1 MILEGF
7 KFTNSLFLDNFTKF
21 FIVIFPIYV
30 IQFLVYLAFGSV
42 PGNEF
47 GTSSSSTNIAQQSL
61 SNLLTL
67 YSYALAIL
75 LIDDIFK
82 EKSRSVSNYFYQALY
97 FFPKI
102 IGIGLI
108 TGILVVFGLLLF
120 ILPGFYLLAR
130 LMFAPYI
137 GLMENRPI
145 LDSVKK
151 AYEITEGK
159 GWKLL
164 GYTVAAFFPII
175 IILITILT
183 GFAVFLI
190 PENLNA
196 YMAIAYLFSFLSF
209 IYLSIYIYRL
219 LIDLN
224 KTEDESI

>member
-21 FIVIFPIYV
+21 FIVVFPIYV

-47 GTSSSSTNIAQQSL
+47 GTSPSSTNIAQQFL

-108 TGILVVFGLLLF
+108 TGILVVLGFLLF
-120 ILPGFYLLAR
+120 ILPGLYISAR

-159 GWKLL
+159 GWKLI
-164 GYTVAAFFPII
+164 GYVVAVIFPII

-190 PENLNA
+190 PENINA
-196 YMAIAYLFSFLSF
+196 YIAIAYLFSFLSF
-209 IYLSIYIYRL
+209 IYLAIYIYRL

>member
-21 FIVIFPIYV
+21 FIVVFPIYV

-47 GTSSSSTNIAQQSL
+47 GTSPSSTNIAQQFL

-120 ILPGFYLLAR
+120 ILPGLYISAR

-159 GWKLL
+159 GWKLI
-164 GYTVAAFFPII
+164 GYVVAVIFPII

-190 PENLNA
+190 PENINA
-196 YMAIAYLFSFLSF
+196 YIAIAYLFSFLSF
-209 IYLSIYIYRL
+209 IYLAIYIYRL
-219 LIDLN
+219 LINLN

>member
-21 FIVIFPIYV
+21 FIVVFPIYV

-47 GTSSSSTNIAQQSL
+47 GTSPSSTNIAQQFL

-120 ILPGFYLLAR
+120 ILPGLYISAR

-159 GWKLL
+159 GWKLI
-164 GYTVAAFFPII
+164 GYIVAVIFPII

-190 PENLNA
+190 PENINA

>member
-21 FIVIFPIYV
+21 FIVVFPIYV

-47 GTSSSSTNIAQQSL
+47 GTSPSSTNFAQQFL
-61 SNLLTL
+61 SNLLTF

-82 EKSRSVSNYFYQALY
+82 KKSRSVSNYFYQALY

-108 TGILVVFGLLLF
+108 AGILVVLGFLLF
-120 ILPGFYLLAR
+120 ILPGLYISAR

-137 GLMENRPI
+137 GLIENRPI

-159 GWKLL
+159 GWKLI
-164 GYTVAAFFPII
+164 GYIAAVIFPII

-190 PENLNA
+190 PVNINA
-196 YMAIAYLFSFLSF
+196 YIAIAYLFSFLSF
-209 IYLSIYIYRL
+209 IYLAIYIYYL
-219 LIDLN
+219 LINFN

>member
-47 GTSSSSTNIAQQSL
+47 GTSPSSANIAQQFL

-120 ILPGFYLLAR
+120 ILPGLYISAR

-159 GWKLL
+159 GWKLI
-164 GYTVAAFFPII
+164 GYVVAVIFSII

-190 PENLNA
+190 PENINA

>member
-21 FIVIFPIYV
+21 FIVVFPIYV

-47 GTSSSSTNIAQQSL
+47 GTSPSSTNIAQQFL

-67 YSYALAIL
+67 YSYALVIL

-108 TGILVVFGLLLF
+108 TGILVLLGILLF
-120 ILPGFYLLAR
+120 ILPGLYISAR

-159 GWKLL
+159 GWKLI
-164 GYTVAAFFPII
+164 GYVAAVIFPII

-190 PENLNA
+190 AENINA
-196 YMAIAYLFSFLSF
+196 YIAIAYLFSFLSF
-209 IYLSIYIYRL
+209 IYLAIYIYYL
-219 LIDLN
+219 LINLN

>member
-21 FIVIFPIYV
+21 FIVVFPIYV

-47 GTSSSSTNIAQQSL
+47 GTSPSSTNIAQQFL

-120 ILPGFYLLAR
+120 ILPGLYISAR

-159 GWKLL
+159 GWKLI
-164 GYTVAAFFPII
+164 GYVVAAIFPII

-190 PENLNA
+190 PENINA
-196 YMAIAYLFSFLSF
+196 YIAIAYLFSFLSF
-209 IYLSIYIYRL
+209 IYLAIYIYYL
-219 LIDLN
+219 LINLN

>member
-7 KFTNSLFLDNFTKF
+7 KFTNNLFLDNFTKF
-21 FIVIFPIYV
+21 FIVVFPIYV

-47 GTSSSSTNIAQQSL
+47 GTSPSSTNIAQQFL

-120 ILPGFYLLAR
+120 ILPGLYIYAR

-159 GWKLL
+159 GWKLI
-164 GYTVAAFFPII
+164 GYIVAVIFPII

-183 GFAVFLI
+183 GFAVLLI
-190 PENLNA
+190 SVNINA
-196 YMAIAYLFSFLSF
+196 YIAIAYLFSFLSF
-209 IYLSIYIYRL
+209 IYLAIYIYRL

>member
-21 FIVIFPIYV
+21 FIVVFPIYV

-47 GTSSSSTNIAQQSL
+47 GTSSSSTNFAQQFL

-108 TGILVVFGLLLF
+108 AGILVVLGFLLF
-120 ILPGFYLLAR
+120 ILPGLYISAR

-159 GWKLL
+159 GWKLI
-164 GYTVAAFFPII
+164 GYVAAVIFPII

-190 PENLNA
+190 PENINA
-196 YMAIAYLFSFLSF
+196 YIAIAYLFSFLSF
-209 IYLSIYIYRL
+209 IYLAIYIYHL

>member
-21 FIVIFPIYV
+21 FIVVFPIYV

-47 GTSSSSTNIAQQSL
+47 GTSPSSTNFAQQFL
-61 SNLLTL
+61 SNLLTF

-108 TGILVVFGLLLF
+108 AGILVVLGFLLF
-120 ILPGFYLLAR
+120 ILPGLYISAR

-137 GLMENRPI
+137 GLIENRPI

-159 GWKLL
+159 GWKLI
-164 GYTVAAFFPII
+164 GYIAAVIFPII

-190 PENLNA
+190 PVNINA
-196 YMAIAYLFSFLSF
+196 YIAIAYLFSFFSF
-209 IYLSIYIYRL
+209 IYLAIYIYHL
-219 LIDLN
+219 LINLN

>member
-7 KFTNSLFLDNFTKF
+7 KFTNNLFLDNFTKF
-21 FIVIFPIYV
+21 FIVVFPIYV

-47 GTSSSSTNIAQQSL
+47 GTSPSSTNIAQQFL

-120 ILPGFYLLAR
+120 ILPGLYISAR

-159 GWKLL
+159 GWKLI
-164 GYTVAAFFPII
+164 GYVVAVIFPII

-190 PENLNA
+190 PENINA

>member
-21 FIVIFPIYV
+21 FIVVFPIYV

-47 GTSSSSTNIAQQSL
+47 GTSPSSTNIAQQFL
-61 SNLLTL
+61 SNLLTF

-108 TGILVVFGLLLF
+108 AGILVVLGFLLF
-120 ILPGFYLLAR
+120 ILPGLYISAR

-137 GLMENRPI
+137 GLIENRPI

-159 GWKLL
+159 GWKLI
-164 GYTVAAFFPII
+164 GYIAAVIFPII

-190 PENLNA
+190 TVNINA
-196 YMAIAYLFSFLSF
+196 YIAIAYLFSFLSF
-209 IYLSIYIYRL
+209 IYLAIYIYHL
-219 LIDLN
+219 LINLN

>member
-21 FIVIFPIYV
+21 FIVVFPIYV

-47 GTSSSSTNIAQQSL
+47 GTSPSSTNIAQQFL

-108 TGILVVFGLLLF
+108 TGILVVFGFLLF
-120 ILPGFYLLAR
+120 ILPGLYISAR

-159 GWKLL
+159 GWKLI
-164 GYTVAAFFPII
+164 GYVVAVIFPII

-183 GFAVFLI
+183 GFAVLLI
-190 PENLNA
+190 PVNINA
-196 YMAIAYLFSFLSF
+196 YIAIAYLFSFLSF
-209 IYLSIYIYRL
+209 IYLAIYIYRL

>member
-7 KFTNSLFLDNFTKF
+7 KFTNSLFLENFTKF
-21 FIVIFPIYV
+21 FIVVFPVYV
-30 IQFLVYLAFGSV
+30 MQFLVYLAFGSV

-47 GTSSSSTNIAQQSL
+47 GTSSSITNFTQQIL
-61 SNLLTL
+61 ANLLTL

-120 ILPGFYLLAR
+120 ILPGLYISAR

-159 GWKLL
+159 GWKLI
-164 GYTVAAFFPII
+164 GYVVAVIFPII

>member
-21 FIVIFPIYV
+21 FIVVFPIYV

-47 GTSSSSTNIAQQSL
+47 GTSPSSTNIAQQFL

-108 TGILVVFGLLLF
+108 AGILVVLGFLLF
-120 ILPGFYLLAR
+120 ILPGLYISAR

-159 GWKLL
+159 GWKLI
-164 GYTVAAFFPII
+164 GYIAAVIFPII

-190 PENLNA
+190 PVNINA
-196 YMAIAYLFSFLSF
+196 YIAIAYLFSFLSF
-209 IYLSIYIYRL
+209 IYLAIYIYYL
-219 LIDLN
+219 LINLN

>member
-21 FIVIFPIYV
+21 FIVVFPIYV

-47 GTSSSSTNIAQQSL
+47 GTSPSSTNIAQQFL

-108 TGILVVFGLLLF
+108 AGILVVLGFLLF
-120 ILPGFYLLAR
+120 ILPGLYISAR

-159 GWKLL
+159 GWKLI
-164 GYTVAAFFPII
+164 GYIAAVIFPII

-190 PENLNA
+190 PENINA
-196 YMAIAYLFSFLSF
+196 YIAIAYLFSFLSF
-209 IYLSIYIYRL
+209 IYLAIYIYHL
-219 LIDLN
+219 LINLN

>member
-21 FIVIFPIYV
+21 FIVVFPIYV

-47 GTSSSSTNIAQQSL
+47 GTSPSSTNIAQQFL

-108 TGILVVFGLLLF
+108 AGILVVLGFLLF
-120 ILPGFYLLAR
+120 ILPGLYISAR

-159 GWKLL
+159 GWKLI
-164 GYTVAAFFPII
+164 GYIAAVIFPII

-190 PENLNA
+190 PENINA
-196 YMAIAYLFSFLSF
+196 YIAIAYLFSFLSF
-209 IYLSIYIYRL
+209 IYLAIYIYHL

>member
-47 GTSSSSTNIAQQSL
+47 GTSPSSTNIAQQFL

-120 ILPGFYLLAR
+120 ILPGLYISAR

-159 GWKLL
+159 GWKLI
-164 GYTVAAFFPII
+164 GYVVAVIFPII

-190 PENLNA
+190 PENINA
-196 YMAIAYLFSFLSF
+196 YIAIAYLFSFLSF
-209 IYLSIYIYRL
+209 IYLAIYIYYL
-219 LIDLN
+219 LINLN

>member
-21 FIVIFPIYV
+21 FIVVFPIYV

-47 GTSSSSTNIAQQSL
+47 GTSPSSTNIAQQFL

-120 ILPGFYLLAR
+120 ILPGLYISAR

-159 GWKLL
+159 GWKLI
-164 GYTVAAFFPII
+164 GYVVAVIFPII

-190 PENLNA
+190 PENINS
-196 YMAIAYLFSFLSF
+196 YIAIAYLFSFLSF
-209 IYLSIYIYRL
+209 IYLAIYIYHL

>member
-7 KFTNSLFLDNFTKF
+7 KFTNNLFLDNFTKF
-21 FIVIFPIYV
+21 FIVVFPIYV

-47 GTSSSSTNIAQQSL
+47 GTSPSSTNIAQQFL

-108 TGILVVFGLLLF
+108 AGILVVLGFLLF
-120 ILPGFYLLAR
+120 ILPGLYISAR

-159 GWKLL
+159 GWKLI
-164 GYTVAAFFPII
+164 GYIAAVIFPII

-190 PENLNA
+190 PENINA
-196 YMAIAYLFSFLSF
+196 YIAIAYLFSFLSF
-209 IYLSIYIYRL
+209 IYLAIYIYHL
-219 LIDLN
+219 LINLN

>member
-21 FIVIFPIYV
+21 FIVVFPIYV

-47 GTSSSSTNIAQQSL
+47 GTSPSSTNIAQQFL

-108 TGILVVFGLLLF
+108 AGILVVLGFLLF
-120 ILPGFYLLAR
+120 ILPGLYISAR

-159 GWKLL
+159 GWKLI
-164 GYTVAAFFPII
+164 GYIVAVIFPII

-190 PENLNA
+190 PVNINA
-196 YMAIAYLFSFLSF
+196 YIAIAYLFSFLSF
-209 IYLSIYIYRL
+209 IYLAIYIYHL
-219 LIDLN
+219 LINLN

>member
-21 FIVIFPIYV
+21 FIVVFPIYV

-47 GTSSSSTNIAQQSL
+47 GTSPSSTNIAQQFL

-108 TGILVVFGLLLF
+108 TGILVVLGFLLF
-120 ILPGFYLLAR
+120 ILPGLYISAR

-159 GWKLL
+159 GWKLI
-164 GYTVAAFFPII
+164 GYIVAVIFPII

-190 PENLNA
+190 PVNINA
-196 YMAIAYLFSFLSF
+196 YIAIAYLFSFLSF
-209 IYLSIYIYRL
+209 IYLAIYIYRL
-219 LIDLN
+219 LINLN

>member
-21 FIVIFPIYV
+21 FIVVFPIYV

-47 GTSSSSTNIAQQSL
+47 GTSPSSTNFAQQFL
-61 SNLLTL
+61 SNLLTF

-108 TGILVVFGLLLF
+108 AGILVVLGFLLF
-120 ILPGFYLLAR
+120 ILPGLYISAR

-159 GWKLL
+159 GWKLI
-164 GYTVAAFFPII
+164 GYIAAVIFPII

-190 PENLNA
+190 PVNINA
-196 YMAIAYLFSFLSF
+196 YIAIAYLFSFLSF
-209 IYLSIYIYRL
+209 IYLAIYIYHL
-219 LIDLN
+219 LINLN
-224 KTEDESI
+224 KTEDEFI

>member
-21 FIVIFPIYV
+21 FIVVFPIYV

-47 GTSSSSTNIAQQSL
+47 GTSPSSTNFAQQFL
-61 SNLLTL
+61 SNLLTF

-108 TGILVVFGLLLF
+108 AGILVVLGFLLF
-120 ILPGFYLLAR
+120 ILPGLYISAR

-159 GWKLL
+159 GWKLI
-164 GYTVAAFFPII
+164 GYVVAVIFPII

-190 PENLNA
+190 PENINA
-196 YMAIAYLFSFLSF
+196 YIAIAYLFSFLSF
-209 IYLSIYIYRL
+209 IYLAIYIYRL
-219 LIDLN
+219 LINLN
-224 KTEDESI
+224 ITEDESI

>member
-7 KFTNSLFLDNFTKF
+7 KFTNNLFLDNFTKF
-21 FIVIFPIYV
+21 FIVVFPIYV

-47 GTSSSSTNIAQQSL
+47 GTSPSSTNIAQQFL

-108 TGILVVFGLLLF
+108 AGILVVLGFLLF
-120 ILPGFYLLAR
+120 ILPGLYISAR

-159 GWKLL
+159 GWKLI
-164 GYTVAAFFPII
+164 GYVAAVIFPII

-190 PENLNA
+190 PENINA
-196 YMAIAYLFSFLSF
+196 YIAIAYLFSFLSF

>member
-21 FIVIFPIYV
+21 FIVVFPIYV

-47 GTSSSSTNIAQQSL
+47 GTSPSSTNIAQQFL

-108 TGILVVFGLLLF
+108 AGILVVLGFLLF
-120 ILPGFYLLAR
+120 ILPGLYISAR

-159 GWKLL
+159 GWKLI
-164 GYTVAAFFPII
+164 GYVVAVIFPII

-190 PENLNA
+190 PENINA
-196 YMAIAYLFSFLSF
+196 YIAIAYLFSFLSF
-209 IYLSIYIYRL
+209 IYLAIYIYHL
-219 LIDLN
+219 LINLN

>member
-21 FIVIFPIYV
+21 FIVVFPIYV

-47 GTSSSSTNIAQQSL
+47 GTSPSSTNIAQQFL

-108 TGILVVFGLLLF
+108 TGILVVFGFLLF
-120 ILPGFYLLAR
+120 ILPGLYISAR

-159 GWKLL
+159 GWKLI
-164 GYTVAAFFPII
+164 GYIAAVIFPII

-183 GFAVFLI
+183 GFAVLLI
-190 PENLNA
+190 SVNINA
-196 YMAIAYLFSFLSF
+196 YIAIAYLFSFLSF
-209 IYLSIYIYRL
+209 IYLAIYIYHL
-219 LIDLN
+219 LINLN

>member
-21 FIVIFPIYV
+21 FIVVFPVYV
-30 IQFLVYLAFGSV
+30 MQFLVYLAFGSV

-47 GTSSSSTNIAQQSL
+47 GTSSSITNFTQQIL
-61 SNLLTL
+61 ANLLTL

-120 ILPGFYLLAR
+120 ILPGLYISAR

-159 GWKLL
+159 GWKLI
-164 GYTVAAFFPII
+164 GYVVAVIFPII

-190 PENLNA
+190 PENINA

>member
-21 FIVIFPIYV
+21 FIVVFPIYV

-47 GTSSSSTNIAQQSL
+47 GTSPSSTNFAQQFL
-61 SNLLTL
+61 SNLLTF

-108 TGILVVFGLLLF
+108 AGILVVLGFLLF
-120 ILPGFYLLAR
+120 ILPGLYISAR

-137 GLMENRPI
+137 GLIENRPI

-159 GWKLL
+159 GWKLI
-164 GYTVAAFFPII
+164 GYIAAVIFPII

-183 GFAVFLI
+183 GFAVLLI
-190 PENLNA
+190 SVNINA
-196 YMAIAYLFSFLSF
+196 YIAIAYLFSFLSF
-209 IYLSIYIYRL
+209 IYLAIYIYHL
-219 LIDLN
+219 LINLN

>member
-21 FIVIFPIYV
+21 FIVVFPIYV

-47 GTSSSSTNIAQQSL
+47 GTSPSSTNIAQQFL

-108 TGILVVFGLLLF
+108 AGILVVLGFLLF
-120 ILPGFYLLAR
+120 ILPGLYISAR

-159 GWKLL
+159 GWKLI
-164 GYTVAAFFPII
+164 GYVAAVIFPII

-190 PENLNA
+190 PENINA
-196 YMAIAYLFSFLSF
+196 YIAIAYLFSFLSF
-209 IYLSIYIYRL
+209 IYLAIYIYYL
-219 LIDLN
+219 LINLN

>member
-7 KFTNSLFLDNFTKF
+7 KFTNNLFLDNFTKF
-21 FIVIFPIYV
+21 FIVVFPIYV

-47 GTSSSSTNIAQQSL
+47 GTSPSSTNIAQQFL

-108 TGILVVFGLLLF
+108 AGILVVLGFLLF
-120 ILPGFYLLAR
+120 ILPGLYISAR

-159 GWKLL
+159 GWKLI
-164 GYTVAAFFPII
+164 GYVVAVIFPII

-190 PENLNA
+190 PENINA
-196 YMAIAYLFSFLSF
+196 YIAIAYLFSFLSF
-209 IYLSIYIYRL
+209 IYLAIYIYRL

>member
-21 FIVIFPIYV
+21 FIVVFPIYV

-47 GTSSSSTNIAQQSL
+47 GTSPSSTNFAQQFL
-61 SNLLTL
+61 SNLLTF

-108 TGILVVFGLLLF
+108 AGILVVLGFLLF
-120 ILPGFYLLAR
+120 ILPGLYISAR

-159 GWKLL
+159 GWKLI
-164 GYTVAAFFPII
+164 GYVVAVIFPII

-190 PENLNA
+190 PENINA
-196 YMAIAYLFSFLSF
+196 YIAIAYLFSFLSF
-209 IYLSIYIYRL
+209 IYLAIYIYRL
-219 LIDLN
+219 FINLKKI
-224 KTEDESI
+224 EDESI

>member
-21 FIVIFPIYV
+21 FIVVFPIYV

-47 GTSSSSTNIAQQSL
+47 GTSPSSTNIAQQFL

-108 TGILVVFGLLLF
+108 TGILVVLGFLLF
-120 ILPGFYLLAR
+120 ILPGLYISAR

-159 GWKLL
+159 GWKLI
-164 GYTVAAFFPII
+164 GYVAAVIFPII

-190 PENLNA
+190 PENINA
-196 YMAIAYLFSFLSF
+196 YIAIAYLFSFLSF
-209 IYLSIYIYRL
+209 IYLAIYIYHL
-219 LIDLN
+219 LINLN

>member
-1 MILEGF
+1 M
-7 KFTNSLFLDNFTKF
+7 
-21 FIVIFPIYV
+21 
-30 IQFLVYLAFGSV
+30 YLAFGSV

-47 GTSSSSTNIAQQSL
+47 GTSSSSTNIAQQIL
-61 SNLLTL
+61 ANLLTL

-120 ILPGFYLLAR
+120 ILPGLYISAR

-137 GLMENRPI
+137 GLMENKPI

-151 AYEITEGK
+151 AFEITEGK
-159 GWKLL
+159 GWKLI
-164 GYTVAAFFPII
+164 GYVVAVIFPII
-175 IILITILT
+175 TILITILT

-190 PENLNA
+190 PENINA
-196 YMAIAYLFSFLSF
+196 YIAIAYLFSFLSF

>member
-21 FIVIFPIYV
+21 FIVVFPIYV

-47 GTSSSSTNIAQQSL
+47 GTSPSSTNIAQQFL

-108 TGILVVFGLLLF
+108 TGILVVLGFLLF
-120 ILPGFYLLAR
+120 ILPGLYISAR

-159 GWKLL
+159 GWKLI
-164 GYTVAAFFPII
+164 GYIVAVIFPII

-190 PENLNA
+190 PVNINA
-196 YMAIAYLFSFLSF
+196 YIAIAYLFSFLSF
-209 IYLSIYIYRL
+209 IYLAIYIYYL
-219 LIDLN
+219 LINLN

>member
-21 FIVIFPIYV
+21 FIVVFPIYV

-47 GTSSSSTNIAQQSL
+47 GTSPSSTNIAQQFL

-108 TGILVVFGLLLF
+108 AGILVVLGFLLF
-120 ILPGFYLLAR
+120 ILPGLYISAR

-159 GWKLL
+159 GWKLI
-164 GYTVAAFFPII
+164 GYIVAVIFPII

-183 GFAVFLI
+183 GFAVLLI
-190 PENLNA
+190 SVNINA
-196 YMAIAYLFSFLSF
+196 YIAIAYLFSFLSF
-209 IYLSIYIYRL
+209 IYLAIYIYRL

>member
-21 FIVIFPIYV
+21 FIVVFPIYV

-47 GTSSSSTNIAQQSL
+47 GTSPSSTNIAQQFL

-108 TGILVVFGLLLF
+108 AGILVVLGFLLF
-120 ILPGFYLLAR
+120 ILPGLYISAR

-145 LDSVKK
+145 LDSVNK

-159 GWKLL
+159 GWKLI
-164 GYTVAAFFPII
+164 GYVVAVIFPII

-190 PENLNA
+190 PENINA

>member
-21 FIVIFPIYV
+21 FIVVFPIYV

-47 GTSSSSTNIAQQSL
+47 GTSPSSTNIAQQFL
-61 SNLLTL
+61 SNLLTF

-108 TGILVVFGLLLF
+108 AGILVVLGFLLF
-120 ILPGFYLLAR
+120 ILPGLYISAR

-137 GLMENRPI
+137 GLMENKPI

-159 GWKLL
+159 GWKLI
-164 GYTVAAFFPII
+164 GYVAAVIFPII

-190 PENLNA
+190 PENINA
-196 YMAIAYLFSFLSF
+196 YIAIAYLFSFLSF
-209 IYLSIYIYRL
+209 IYLAIYIYRL